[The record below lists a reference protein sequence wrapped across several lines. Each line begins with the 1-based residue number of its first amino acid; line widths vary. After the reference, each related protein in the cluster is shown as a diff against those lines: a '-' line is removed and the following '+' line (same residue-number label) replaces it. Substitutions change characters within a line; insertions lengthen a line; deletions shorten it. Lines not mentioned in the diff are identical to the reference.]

1 MPMTRKQIGIVTASS
16 ADTIMARID
25 GLEIF
30 ESEKANLQVGRYLKI
45 AEGNTDFVIAVIR
58 NVKGTSAALDGKLV
72 WTFDVECQ
80 PVGTLVNGKAFSRG
94 STLLPVPTEPVF
106 PVEGETLDL
115 IFAAGSRFNHALA
128 PLSMNKEIYLM
139 IDGDGFFGKH
149 IAVVGSTGSG
159 KSSTVARI
167 LQDVVGISSGT
178 NRDIKAQKNSHVVI
192 FDIHAEYR
200 RAFTL
205 EKDQAFT
212 LNVLDVDTL
221 ALPYWLMNAEEL
233 ESLFIESNEQNSYNQ
248 VSQFKHAV
256 IANKEK
262 HNTSVR
268 DMTYDCPVYFSIDE
282 VHRFIENV
290 NREVIGKLKGE
301 EKPKLADKTLVESR
315 DGMYFD
321 KLLEFVPSSTSK
333 DERASN
339 GPFHGEF
346 NRFSSRL
353 QTTLADKRLNFL
365 LRPMRMDGKP
375 YETADFE
382 EIIKQF
388 LGYINK
394 SNITIIDLS
403 GIPFEVMSIVVS
415 LVSRLVFDF
424 CFHYSKLRHMEGGL
438 NDVPVMVVF
447 EEAHNYVPQSDIA
460 AYKSSRKSI
469 ERIAKEGRKYG
480 LSLMIVSQ
488 RPSEVSETI
497 FAQCSNFISLRL
509 TNSNDQAYVG
519 NLIPNNARSI
529 TDVLPSLDQG
539 ECVVVGD
546 AVLIPAIVKMPLPNP
561 KPQSD
566 SVFVYQ
572 EWQRAWRD
580 VTFSTVVRRW
590 QKDIME

>member
-1 MPMTRKQIGIVTASS
+1 MPTTSKQIGIVTARS
-16 ADTIMARID
+16 AETIVARID
-25 GLEIF
+25 GLETF
-30 ESEKANLQVGRYLKI
+30 EGEKANLQVGRYLKI

-58 NVKGTSAALDGKLV
+58 NVKGTSAQMEGKLV

-80 PVGTLVNGKAFSRG
+80 PVGTLVNGTEFSRG
-94 STLLPVPTEPVF
+94 STLLPVPLEPVF
-106 PVEGETLDL
+106 SVGRDTLDL
-115 IFAAGSRFNHALA
+115 IFAASARFNHALA
-128 PLSMNKEIYLM
+128 PLSMNKEIDLM
-139 IDGDGFFGKH
+139 IDGNGFFGKH
-149 IAVVGSTGSG
+149 VAIVGSTGSG

-167 LQDVVGISSGT
+167 LQDIVGIDNGS
-178 NRDIKAQKNSHVVI
+178 NLHIEAQRNSHIVI

-200 RAFTL
+200 RAFEL
-205 EKDQAFT
+205 DKEQAFT

-256 IANKEK
+256 IANKER
-262 HNTSVR
+262 HNPSVR

-290 NREVIGKLKGE
+290 NREVISKLKGE
-301 EKPKLADKTLVESR
+301 EKPKLADKTLVENR
-315 DGMYFD
+315 EDLYFD
-321 KLLEFVPSSTSK
+321 KLLDFVPSTNATLDK
-333 DERASN
+333 ASN

-365 LRPMRMDGKP
+365 LRPMREDGKP
-375 YETADFE
+375 YATADFE

-394 SNITIIDLS
+394 SNVTIIDLS

-424 CFHYSKLRHMEGGL
+424 CFHYSKLRHVEGGL
-438 NDVPVMVVF
+438 NDVPVMVVC

-469 ERIAKEGRKYG
+469 ERIAKEGRKEIWPE
-480 LSLMIVSQ
+480 SDDRQ
-488 RPSEVSETI
+488 SETI
-497 FAQCSNFISLRL
+497 GSFRNHLCTMQQFHISS
-509 TNSNDQAYVG
+509 TDQ
-519 NLIPNNARSI
+519 
-529 TDVLPSLDQG
+529 Q
-539 ECVVVGD
+539 
-546 AVLIPAIVKMPLPNP
+546 
-561 KPQSD
+561 Q
-566 SVFVYQ
+566 
-572 EWQRAWRD
+572 
-580 VTFSTVVRRW
+580 
-590 QKDIME
+590 